1 MGFKFF
7 ARALFCSSLAVCA
20 TQVSAETTEPFDL
33 ALFEQYLTEGPLMN
47 ASGGTAT
54 AYSGLQTGLQ
64 TGLQNGFLNGRGLV
78 STLQDQFAEWRGT
91 PHRMGGTDRSGID
104 CSALVRHIFSTYF
117 GVDLPRASRDQ
128 SKEGVSVSRNELKPG
143 DLVFFKSGPT
153 GRHVGIYVADGK
165 FLHTSSMIGVT
176 ISSLDEKY
184 WNKRFVA
191 ARRMPGMETFR

>member
-33 ALFEQYLTEGPLMN
+33 ALFEQYLTEGPSMSTTGVSSA
-47 ASGGTAT
+47 ASSSLQA
-54 AYSGLQTGLQ
+54 GLQS
-64 TGLQNGFLNGRGLV
+64 GFLSGKSLV
-78 STLQDQFAEWRGT
+78 STLQDQFTEWRGT

-128 SKEGVSVSRNELKPG
+128 SKEGVSVSRSDLKPG

-184 WNKRFVA
+184 WSKRFVA
-191 ARRMPGMETFR
+191 ARRMPGMETFK

>member
-33 ALFEQYLTEGPLMN
+33 ALFEQYLTEGPSMTTAGVSPA
-47 ASGGTAT
+47 AS
-54 AYSGLQTGLQ
+54 SGLQA
-64 TGLQNGFLNGRGLV
+64 GLQNGFLSGKSLV
-78 STLQDQFAEWRGT
+78 STLQDQFTEWRGT

-128 SKEGVSVSRNELKPG
+128 SKEGVSVSRSDLKPG

-165 FLHTSSMIGVT
+165 FLHTSSLIGVT

-184 WNKRFVA
+184 WNKRFVS
-191 ARRMPGMETFR
+191 ARRMPGMETFK

>member
-20 TQVSAETTEPFDL
+20 TQVSAETTEPFDI
-33 ALFEQYLTEGPLMN
+33 ALFEQYLTDSPSLGS
-47 ASGGTAT
+47 SGAQPGAN
-54 AYSGLQTGLQ
+54 TGLQ
-64 TGLQNGFLNGRGLV
+64 SGFQSGKNLV
-78 STLQDQFAEWRGT
+78 STLHDQFAEWRGT

-117 GVDLPRASRDQ
+117 GVNLPRASRDQ
-128 SKEGVSVSRNELKPG
+128 SKEGISVTRKDLKPG

-165 FLHTSSMIGVT
+165 FLHTSSLIGVT

-191 ARRMPGMETFR
+191 ARRMPGMETFK